1 MQAALG
7 LFYLSANV
15 LIIHTASERI
25 SSLASDDKEA
35 PPLLTPASLSG
46 KRLDLN
52 PLPCSY
58 LCGLFFFV
66 RLLFFCPQVVRITK
80 NNVSFYV
87 LYCIFKKVTQKYCT
101 FIPLC
106 GIIKLLIFKWSP
118 RLHCCERTM
127 LVDIRVGDVL
137 TMKKTHPC
145 GSKEMV
151 VLRSGMD
158 FKLRCSGCGHEFM
171 VPRSKIEKNIKAV
184 KREEPE
190 Q

>member
-1 MQAALG
+1 M
-7 LFYLSANV
+7 
-15 LIIHTASERI
+15 
-25 SSLASDDKEA
+25 
-35 PPLLTPASLSG
+35 TPASLSG

-58 LCGLFFFV
+58 LCGLFY
-66 RLLFFCPQVVRITK
+66 LALYCCFFCPQVVRITK

-101 FIPLC
+101 FILLC

>member
-1 MQAALG
+1 MALPSVD
-7 LFYLSANV
+7 F
-15 LIIHTASERI
+15 
-25 SSLASDDKEA
+25 
-35 PPLLTPASLSG
+35 
-46 KRLDLN
+46 LN

-58 LCGLFFFV
+58 LCGLFYLALYCCFFH
-66 RLLFFCPQVVRITK
+66 PQVVRITK